1 MLSASLIMR
10 LAIVYPVLVTTDTN
24 MGVSGNSLRNSLIIG
39 LVATIS
45 PTEEACI
52 QIQFLPCYFILR
64 HALAKNQNF
73 ESCVLKNPFSRIVL
87 TIKYGINSIT
97 SNIATILYKIC
108 ICFTYF
114 AFLLLIVCYTND
126 YINHLSA

>member
-1 MLSASLIMR
+1 MR

-52 QIQFLPCYFILR
+52 QIQFCLLLYLR
-64 HALAKNQNF
+64 HALAKPK
-73 ESCVLKNPFSRIVL
+73 L
-87 TIKYGINSIT
+87 
-97 SNIATILYKIC
+97 
-108 ICFTYF
+108 
-114 AFLLLIVCYTND
+114 
-126 YINHLSA
+126 

>member
-1 MLSASLIMR
+1 MR

-52 QIQFLPCYFILR
+52 QIQFLPATLSKE
-64 HALAKNQNF
+64 HPLAKNQNF
-73 ESCVLKNPFSRIVL
+73 ESCVLK
-87 TIKYGINSIT
+87 
-97 SNIATILYKIC
+97 IA
-108 ICFTYF
+108 F
-114 AFLLLIVCYTND
+114 
-126 YINHLSA
+126 HE

>member
-1 MLSASLIMR
+1 MR

-52 QIQFLPCYFILR
+52 QIQFLPATLSKACSG
-64 HALAKNQNF
+64 KNQNF
-73 ESCVLKNPFSRIVL
+73 ESCVLK
-87 TIKYGINSIT
+87 
-97 SNIATILYKIC
+97 IL
-108 ICFTYF
+108 F
-114 AFLLLIVCYTND
+114 
-126 YINHLSA
+126 HE

>member
-1 MLSASLIMR
+1 MR

-52 QIQFLPCYFILR
+52 QIQFLPATLSKACSGKKAKTLN
-64 HALAKNQNF
+64 HAF
-73 ESCVLKNPFSRIVL
+73 
-87 TIKYGINSIT
+87 
-97 SNIATILYKIC
+97 
-108 ICFTYF
+108 
-114 AFLLLIVCYTND
+114 
-126 YINHLSA
+126 